1 MMLHR
6 HFDDTPQPPPPVYP
20 QVIQL
25 RERTGKRQPSGFKAA
40 VYAGT
45 RNLYPHMVT
54 AAKSILCNSAVDR
67 VYFLIE
73 DDEFPYEVADE
84 IECVNV
90 GGQKIFNLYGP
101 NAQSNWTYMVLI
113 RAALS
118 KIFPELDRIL
128 SLDVDTLVI
137 GDISEL
143 WDMDLGDCLLAMA
156 QEKHAGYRPYG
167 PTYYN
172 AGVVVQD
179 LNGLRETGMDDIL
192 INAINSETFTYNEQD
207 AINKYCA
214 DYIKELDSKY
224 NDCHICGRT
233 KHPVIVHFVGKRDWA
248 TDPYMDRGK
257 LLTEYRALSWADVK
271 AIRKERFGK

>member
-6 HFDDTPQPPPPVYP
+6 HFDDTPLPPPPVFP
-20 QVIQL
+20 PVVQL
-25 RERTGKRQPSGFKAA
+25 KKRTGKKRQSGFKAA

-54 AAKSILCNSAVDR
+54 AAKSILKNSAVDR

-73 DDEFPYEVADE
+73 DDVFLYELPEE
-84 IECVNV
+84 IECINV

-101 NAQSNWTYMVLI
+101 NAQSNWTYMVLM

-118 KIFPELDRIL
+118 KIFPEIDRIL
-128 SLDVDTLVI
+128 SLDVDTLVV

-172 AGVVVQD
+172 AGVMVQD
-179 LNGLRETGMDDIL
+179 LAGLRETGMEDIL
-192 INAINSETFTYNEQD
+192 INAINHERFRYNEQD

-214 DYIKELDSKY
+214 SMIKDLDPKY
-224 NDCHICGRT
+224 NDCHICGLT
-233 KHPVIVHFVGKRDWA
+233 ENPAIVHFIANRNWA
-248 TDPYMDRGK
+248 TDPNMPRSE
-257 LLTEYRALSWADVK
+257 LLIKYRALSWDD
-271 AIRKERFGK
+271 IR